1 MGETNKM
8 LEVRAELAAAYDKLE
23 KIANVAV
30 SAIRPTEVRSVLE
43 AVVEL
48 RDQRDAALRD
58 AAQWQLAA
66 KQATARLTV
75 TERAIEQ
82 EAPPWNR

>member
-1 MGETNKM
+1 MGETNK
-8 LEVRAELAAAYDKLE
+8 LLGVRAELAAAYAKLE
-23 KIANVAV
+23 AISHVAV
-30 SAIRPTEVRSVLE
+30 ASIRPIEVRSVLE

-66 KQATARLTV
+66 KQATAKLTI
-75 TERAIEQ
+75 TERAIET
-82 EAPPWNR
+82 EAVHGA